1 MQYVLCFVSGVL
13 VYRIEIK
20 VVELVLVHVG
30 EALLVDDG
38 GCGRAPSLC
47 IRTVAAGSCSSS
59 ASSVNSSATATTTDR
74 SAVVR
79 VGRRCAAV
87 LVTVVASKPDRGGQ
101 RSGADDA
108 APVAVRTPERGRKL
122 AKG

>member
-1 MQYVLCFVSGVL
+1 MQYVLCFVGGVL

-20 VVELVLVHVG
+20 VVELVLVHVR

-38 GCGRAPSLC
+38 SCGRAPSLC
-47 IRTVAAGSCSSS
+47 IRTVAAGSCACS
-59 ASSVNSSATATTTDR
+59 SSVNSSATATTTDR

-87 LVTVVASKPDRGGQ
+87 LVTVVTSKPDRGGQ

-108 APVAVRTPERGRKL
+108 APIALRAPERGRKL